1 MNQNRQSLRRIA
13 HGFLFLLICR
23 TVPCIGFNTLAE
35 LQQFIDQNE
44 EYPAPDNTNLLAPD
58 YSSFY
63 HQTIPSWIDGIA
75 RLIGIK
81 SKPLWD
87 VQYFKNILEH
97 ITQSREKNG
106 YYGRFVEK
114 IIPQAH
120 TQFIIFGDIHGSL
133 HSLTRDLE
141 ELAQQKIIDNNFKLI
156 KDNTYLI
163 FNGNVIDL
171 SPYILETITL
181 VLDLMRN
188 NPARVIYIR
197 GKHEEKEFW
206 YNFGLRQELEI
217 KARKSGSEHI
227 PLDSLIKRFFNT
239 LPLAYYLAHNN
250 GSTIDVVRI
259 SPTDRKNPEIDEH
272 QLSNFFEQKDNNP
285 DIFDLVNKAPSTRQ
299 IDVRAM
305 IKVEERL
312 AIYSPSK
319 GLLNIAPDQGATA
332 WITLS
337 SPNRTHRTLYEFFYD
352 AFTVLT
358 TAPSLQDW
366 TISLYNRDVRDVLG
380 FSRSATYNL
389 LTGQKIATPPIP
401 SPEADTRALE
411 QEIQQLKQAQQTLT
425 QELATCKIL
434 SATAL
439 ATPSQPSP
447 ESYIKTTTNIVIGT
461 SLDLSRGLAEIGRNV
476 RDGLIKAFEK
486 INREGGIKGRHV
498 RLIVL
503 DHENNPTI
511 ARDNIKKLKQDYH
524 VDIILSAI
532 GSTAIS
538 GFLDLVK
545 NKEILLLF
553 PNALSA
559 ELRDPNLSHII
570 HLASSAQELFKG
582 VVDYINTT
590 FRVHKFAFVLIN
602 DQNTRGIQ
610 EYLASSAMKN
620 FDVKLFLHDPKS
632 MDFTEIAQQIVTFEP
647 ATIGLIT
654 PGRSATEIIRRI
666 GVENLINKHIFA
678 IRSDDPLFK
687 NFLENEGLE
696 KQFIDGENFPNP
708 RFSDLEIVQEYQRE
722 MGDDNLNIF
731 SLEGYI
737 SAALF
742 ADIAKQISGDISMD
756 NIITIIENIKN
767 YQFKGL
773 QLNFD
778 PTTRQLYHT
787 IWINTGAQ
795 AWLPRVMDK
804 APLVSDTPKK
814 EFATTDTTNQ
824 STISQKSI
832 TIGATL
838 DLSKGLREV
847 GENTRNGLAKA
858 VEEINQSGGINGKSV
873 RFIALD
879 NESDPRISRKNV
891 EELINTYNTTIIIAP
906 IGADTT
912 VSLLDLVKN
921 KKILLLFPSSGSSE
935 LRDPTL
941 TNIIHLGSSYAD
953 IYTNLL
959 NYAQEKLHV
968 KKVAFFAIDN
978 ASTADLQAYF
988 KSPQAAADP
997 NLKLFLHDQSS
1008 TNFQPLI
1015 KEMLDFGPDAIGLF
1029 TTARAASDFIRQAG
1043 AHNLAHKRL
1052 FGIRGDDQQF
1062 RDTLVREG
1070 LAQQLINGKNFPN
1083 PNTSNLE
1090 IVQDYRKAMQNT
1102 DLTIFGL
1109 EGYISG
1115 KLFADLARR
1124 ISGPITKENLVAAA
1138 EAIKNY
1144 NFKGLLLDFD
1154 PQKRQL
1160 YHTVWIDIGDTNWI
1174 PVDTRQQSNTV
1185 QETENIPTST
1195 MHVTVPEL
1203 QSDHHS

>member
-1 MNQNRQSLRRIA
+1 MNQNRRSLHLIIRYC
-13 HGFLFLLICR
+13 FLFLLACR
-23 TVPCIGFNTLAE
+23 TVPCISFNTLKE

-44 EYPAPDNTNLLAPD
+44 EYPTPDNTNLLTPD

-63 HQTIPSWIDGIA
+63 HQTTLSWIGSVA
-75 RLIGIK
+75 QFIGIK

-87 VQYFKNILEH
+87 VQYFKDTLEQV
-97 ITQSREKNG
+97 TQSREKNG

-114 IIPQAH
+114 IIPPAYA
-120 TQFIIFGDIHGSL
+120 QFIIFGDVHGSL

-141 ELAQQKIIDNNFKLI
+141 ELAQQGIIDNTFKLT
-156 KDNTYLI
+156 KDDTYLI

-171 SPYILETITL
+171 SPYILETLTL

-188 NPARVIYIR
+188 NPTRVIYIR

-217 KARKSGSEHI
+217 KARKFASERI
-227 PLDSLIKRFFNT
+227 PLDSLIKGFFNT
-239 LPLAYYLAHNN
+239 LPLAYYLVQHN

-259 SPTDRKNPEIDEH
+259 SPTDRRNSEIDEQ
-272 QLSNFFEQKDNNP
+272 QLSNFFEQNNNNP

-299 IDVRAM
+299 IDVRAI

-312 AIYSPSK
+312 AVYSPSK

-389 LTGQKIATPPIP
+389 LTGQKIITPPIS
-401 SPEADTRALE
+401 SPEADTQQLE
-411 QEIQQLKQAQQTLT
+411 QEVLQLKLAQQALT
-425 QELATCKIL
+425 QELAVCKLL
-434 SATAL
+434 STTAL
-439 ATPSQPSP
+439 TAPSQLST
-447 ESYIKTTTNIVIGT
+447 ESYIQTTTDIVIGT

-503 DHENNPTI
+503 DHENNPTT
-511 ARDNIKKLKQDYH
+511 ARDNIEKLKQDYH

-532 GSTAIS
+532 GSNAIS

-559 ELRDPNLSHII
+559 DLRDPALSNII

-582 VVDYINTT
+582 VVDYMHST
-590 FRVHKFAFVLIN
+590 FRVRKFAFVLIN

-620 FDVKLFLHDPKS
+620 FDVKLFLHDQKS
-632 MDFTEIAQQIVTFEP
+632 MDFTEIAQQIITFEP
-647 ATIGLIT
+647 NAIGLVT
-654 PGRSATEIIRRI
+654 PGRSATEIIRQI
-666 GVENLINKHIFA
+666 GVENLIKKHIFA
-678 IRSDDPLFK
+678 IRSDDVLFK
-687 NFLENEGLE
+687 NFLENEGL
-696 KQFIDGENFPNP
+696 KDQFTDGENFPNP
-708 RFSDLEIVQEYQRE
+708 RFSDLEIIQEYQRE

-742 ADIAKQISGDISMD
+742 ADIAKRISGDITMK
-756 NIITIIENIKN
+756 NLIATIENIKN

-795 AWLPRVMDK
+795 AWLPHIMES
-804 APLVSDTPKK
+804 APQVSGTPKE
-814 EFATTDTTNQ
+814 EFVASDAMIKSAPPQ
-824 STISQKSI
+824 ESI

-838 DLSKGLREV
+838 DLSKGLREI
-847 GENTRNGLAKA
+847 GENTRKGLAKA
-858 VEEINQSGGINGKSV
+858 VEEINQSGGIHGKLV
-873 RFIALD
+873 RLITLD
-879 NESDPRISRKNV
+879 NESDPRMARENV
-891 EELINTYNTTIIIAP
+891 EELINTYHTTIIIAP

-912 VSLLDLVKN
+912 VSLLDLVKD

-935 LRDPTL
+935 LRDPSL

-968 KKVAFFAIDN
+968 KKVAFFAIN
-978 ASTADLQAYF
+978 NTSTADLQAYF
-988 KSPQAAADP
+988 KSPQAASDP
-997 NLKLFLHDQSS
+997 NLKLFLHDQAS

-1029 TTARAASDFIRQAG
+1029 TTARAASDFIRQTG

-1083 PNTSNLE
+1083 PQTSNLE

-1115 KLFADLARR
+1115 KLFADLAQR
-1124 ISGPITKENLVAAA
+1124 ISGTVTKESLVAAA

-1144 NFKGLLLDFD
+1144 NFKGLLLNFD

-1174 PVDTRQQSNTV
+1174 PVDTRQQPNLV
-1185 QETENIPTST
+1185 QKTENISTST
-1195 MHVTVPEL
+1195 IHATVPEL
-1203 QSDHHS
+1203 